1 MMIILYYQVAVKFAL
16 YILLYENWH
25 IVERE
30 PCIIDLVRGGEAWAS
45 STSTVCIDR
54 DVIFSVYHSMSNL
67 RDLIIFKVLFSIWII
82 TIVQY

>member
-30 PCIIDLVRGGEAWAS
+30 PCIIDLVRGERHEPLAPALY
-45 STSTVCIDR
+45 V
-54 DVIFSVYHSMSNL
+54 
-67 RDLIIFKVLFSIWII
+67 
-82 TIVQY
+82 